1 MKITKK
7 QLRRI
12 IKETINEID
21 TDAGFDPG
29 SIDKFESAI
38 AYNKKE
44 AASVMEPEAIEMY
57 EEDAADL
64 AMVMDMAIKDRIAG
78 EPMGSSALRD
88 MISRLD
94 TAARDQIPDDF
105 YYWIIGQE
113 DY

>member
-1 MKITKK
+1 MRITKR

-12 IKETINEID
+12 IKEEKAKLMRESFSPD
-21 TDAGFDPG
+21 
-29 SIDKFESAI
+29 SIAEFERAI

-64 AMVMDMAIKDRIAG
+64 AMVMGMAIKDRLAG
-78 EPMGSSALRD
+78 EPMGSSTLRD

-105 YYWIIGQE
+105 YYWIIGE

>member
-1 MKITKK
+1 MKITKR

-12 IKETINEID
+12 IKEEKAKLLNESFSP
-21 TDAGFDPG
+21 DA
-29 SIDKFESAI
+29 IAEFERAI

-105 YYWIIGQE
+105 YYWIIGE
-113 DY
+113 ER